1 VRQFALYY
9 LDPVDRLVKEK
20 FRIEHYTRYMDD
32 MVLIHENKE
41 YLQNCLKQIREQCKN
56 ELKLELNEKTQIF
69 PIRRGLSRPAFLL
82 DRQRQGNQKAQ
93 NHKTKSG

>member
-1 VRQFALYY
+1 MRQFALYY

-41 YLQNCLKQIREQCKN
+41 YLQNCLKQIR
-56 ELKLELNEKTQIF
+56 L
-69 PIRRGLSRPAFLL
+69 AFLL
-82 DRQRQGNQKAQ
+82 DRQRQGNQKAE
-93 NHKTKSG
+93 NRKTKSG

>member
-41 YLQNCLKQIREQCKN
+41 YLQNCLKQIR
-56 ELKLELNEKTQIF
+56 L
-69 PIRRGLSRPAFLL
+69 AFLL

-93 NHKTKSG
+93 NRKTKSG

>member
-1 VRQFALYY
+1 LYY

-41 YLQNCLKQIREQCKN
+41 YLQNCLKQIR
-56 ELKLELNEKTQIF
+56 L
-69 PIRRGLSRPAFLL
+69 AFLL

-93 NHKTKSG
+93 NRKTKSG

>member
-41 YLQNCLKQIREQCKN
+41 YLQNCLKQIR
-56 ELKLELNEKTQIF
+56 L
-69 PIRRGLSRPAFLL
+69 AFLL
-82 DRQRQGNQKAQ
+82 DRQRQGNQKAE
-93 NHKTKSG
+93 NRKTKSG